1 MTGHGAIGAWGGHG
15 GTIIAGPSSAGAVVA
30 GPGLGLGWG
39 HGLWGHGL
47 WGHGVRVQGPAV
59 VPATISGPSGN
70 IIFGMKQILWLMS
83 TFMLRYYSRTWYLGP
98 SWSHLVSLNC
108 EEIQKNI
115 MSKLFTNTWIRLLKI
130 SYSQC

>member
-1 MTGHGAIGAWGGHG
+1 MNALIFTLLCALSYASAAPSWGHGAIVAGPAGIVTGHGAIGAWGGHG

-59 VPATISGPSGN
+59 VPATISGPSGT
-70 IIFGMKQILWLMS
+70 IHSPG
-83 TFMLRYYSRTWYLGP
+83 TWGHHGHI
-98 SWSHLVSLNC
+98 W
-108 EEIQKNI
+108 
-115 MSKLFTNTWIRLLKI
+115 
-130 SYSQC
+130 